1 MALPTPKPRH
11 VAVVTGASKGIGAE
25 IAKELSRR
33 GHELVLVARSTDQLE
48 ALAAELGTPAHV
60 ISADLAQAAAR
71 SGLLAEIESRGLVP
85 QVLVNNAGYSTMG
98 PVHASDPD
106 VESNMLELDVVAVA
120 DLCSRFLPGMVER
133 GAGAVL
139 NVASTAAFQ
148 PLPGQAGYG
157 AAKAFVLSYTR
168 SIAAELQGTGVRATA
183 LCPGPVE
190 TDFGKTA
197 GFTPQEEKESLPAIM
212 WVSAAEVAKAAVA
225 GMDAGKVMVI
235 PGAANKGGAV
245 FATLAPKRPLA
256 WVVARS
262 HPGLR

>member
-1 MALPTPKPRH
+1 MPLPTPEPGR

-33 GHELVLVARSTDQLE
+33 GHELVLVARSTAQLE
-48 ALAAELGTPAHV
+48 ALAAELSTPAHV
-60 ISADLAQAAAR
+60 ITADLSDPDAR
-71 SGLLAEIESRGLVP
+71 AGLLADVESRGLVA
-85 QVLVNNAGYSTMG
+85 QVLVNNAGFSTMG
-98 PVHASDPD
+98 PVHRSDPE
-106 VESNMLELDVVAVA
+106 VERSMFELDVVALA
-120 DLCSRFLPGMVER
+120 DLCARFLPGMVER
-133 GAGAVL
+133 RSGAVL

-168 SIAAELQGTGVRATA
+168 SLAAELKPHGVTATV

-197 GFTPQEEKESLPAIM
+197 GFTEKEEKESLPPIM
-212 WVSAAEVAKAAVA
+212 WVPAPEVAKTAVA
-225 GMDAGKVMVI
+225 GMDSGKVVVI
-235 PGAANKGGAV
+235 PGAANKVGAV
-245 FATLAPKRPLA
+245 FSTLAPKKPLA
-256 WVVARS
+256 WVLARN

>member
-1 MALPTPKPRH
+1 MALPTPEPHH

-25 IAKELSRR
+25 IAKDLSRR
-33 GHELVLVARSTDQLE
+33 GHELVLVARSVDQLE
-48 ALAAELGTPAHV
+48 ALAAQLGTPAHV
-60 ISADLAQAAAR
+60 IPADLSDADARAQ
-71 SGLLAEIESRGLVP
+71 LLGEIESRGLTP
-85 QVLVNNAGYSTMG
+85 QVLVNNAGFSTMG
-98 PVHASDPD
+98 PVHRSDPE
-106 VESNMLELDVVAVA
+106 VERTMLELDVVALA
-120 DLCSRFLPGMVER
+120 DLCARFLPGMVER

-168 SIAAELQGTGVRATA
+168 SIAAELKGTGVTATV

-197 GFTPQEEKESLPAIM
+197 GFTPKEETESLPQIL
-212 WVSAAEVAKAAVA
+212 WVSAPEVARAAVA
-225 GMDAGKVMVI
+225 GMDSGKVVVI
-235 PGAANKGGAV
+235 PGAANKVGAAFSTV
-245 FATLAPKRPLA
+245 APKRPLA
-256 WVVARS
+256 WILARN